1 MLGPVREQ
9 LLICASALLVS
20 LLRRHASLVSRS
32 GTKRPIQ
39 LHVAVFAM
47 SRRALFAL
55 LMLASCDDAARAPAP
70 VEEERGWVSLPDDG
84 PSGYMIHENDLG
96 FAVYCSD
103 GHVFHMVSSPEQPF
117 SIDDGFFMG
126 SLAGTLSDW
135 ACNDEGTLCATA
147 PPASPRVRDEII
159 MFSQLG
165 QSQTYSFYMEGT
177 TIPRDITLEW
187 GSFPGGM
194 RSFLL
199 RCRAAAPGTN
209 PAGSTALREAADRVA
224 D

>member
-1 MLGPVREQ
+1 MNRIFVGAVDGRGTHGSFRH
-9 LLICASALLVS
+9 IFLV
-20 LLRRHASLVSRS
+20 
-32 GTKRPIQ
+32 
-39 LHVAVFAM
+39 
-47 SRRALFAL
+47 LFAL
-55 LMLASCDDAARAPAP
+55 AACTDAEREPTIT
-70 VEEERGWVSLPDDG
+70 EEERGWVRLPDDG
-84 PSGYMIHENDLG
+84 PPGYMIRENDLS

-117 SIDDGFFMG
+117 SIDDGFYMG

-135 ACNDEGTLCATA
+135 GCNEEGTLCATV

-177 TIPRDITLEW
+177 NIPRSITLDW

-199 RCRAAAPGTN
+199 RCQSEAPGMN
-209 PAGSTALREAADRVA
+209 PLGSNALRETEDRVG

>member
-1 MLGPVREQ
+1 M
-9 LLICASALLVS
+9 ISIWS
-20 LLRRHASLVSRS
+20 LSVNRKFVGAVDGHGIHRSFRHTFL
-32 GTKRPIQ
+32 
-39 LHVAVFAM
+39 
-47 SRRALFAL
+47 ALFL
-55 LMLASCDDAARAPAP
+55 LTACNDDGRETTT
-70 VEEERGWVSLPDDG
+70 VEETRGWVSLPDDG
-84 PSGYMIHENDLG
+84 PTGYMLHENDLG

-103 GHVFHMVSSPEQPF
+103 GHVFHMVSSQEQPF

-126 SLAGTLSDW
+126 SLAGTLNDW

-147 PPASPRVRDEII
+147 PPSSPRVRDEII

-177 TIPRDITLEW
+177 NIPRSITLDW

-199 RCRAAAPGTN
+199 RCRSAEPGMN
-209 PAGSTALREAADRVA
+209 PAGSSAVRDTADRVK